1 MTTLIQQIEE
11 MRIRM
16 NDLATKEQGLVRA
29 LADAL
34 ARADQTLLQDVCS
47 VAADHEVRRGA
58 ILNELQSLAARM
70 GALPRPP
77 PVNLPPREIAPL
89 ARGGGDW
96 RQAAAQIEEV
106 VGYHLKDRAAAV
118 GRSAR

>member
-16 NDLATKEQGLVRA
+16 NGLATKEQGLVRA

-34 ARADQTLLQDVCS
+34 ARADQTLLQDVRS

-58 ILNELQSLAARM
+58 ILNELQNLAARLGALP

-77 PVNLPPREIAPL
+77 QEPYAALTEAPVNWPPREIAPL
-89 ARGGGDW
+89 ARGGGD
-96 RQAAAQIEEV
+96 
-106 VGYHLKDRAAAV
+106 
-118 GRSAR
+118 